1 MPGAIVAGLKG
12 YATVDWRFGDLPYGG
27 PIDWLDALGIVLL
40 PVLTAGSFLPLTRTF
55 GRMRLRRVHLVRGAA
70 YWYASVAIGV
80 GFWALMWLYFRVA
93 ATWWTLPRGLANAL
107 DQLGPIVA
115 GWIIGAAWLVWHVV
129 YWWSFSKRYLRVPHA
144 FGVAAAAMATGLL
157 ADLALCVLVFV
168 AAVAVIV

>member
-1 MPGAIVAGLKG
+1 
-12 YATVDWRFGDLPYGG
+12 
-27 PIDWLDALGIVLL
+27 
-40 PVLTAGSFLPLTRTF
+40 
-55 GRMRLRRVHLVRGAA
+55 
-70 YWYASVAIGV
+70 
-80 GFWALMWLYFRVA
+80 
-93 ATWWTLPRGLANAL
+93 L